1 MFFEPPV
8 YIISVELFSAV
19 LLMSLSQ
26 SFARDL
32 QLHRILDPKTF
43 EAFIYVPMVNE
54 SKERRFPL
62 LLFLHGGCQS
72 GEGGPE
78 LERLIYDSTAPLL
91 DLAQGTAIPSF
102 ARRFVV
108 VAPQS
113 RWEEFT
119 KPHENQTVKKLICFL
134 GFLLHSDFPGRH
146 IDASRLF
153 VTGHSNGAYAALA
166 VATTKQFDAVVQL
179 HLRSC
184 QTQLQNDFLIYLCG
198 HFMQRTILLH
208 RTTKPKS
215 SCTTYEKWEPQQ
227 MKQS

>member
-1 MFFEPPV
+1 MLTNNKAIKTVRKGVKLLIFKLKFKC
-8 YIISVELFSAV
+8 L

-43 EAFIYVPMVNE
+43 EAFVHVPMVNE
-54 SKERRFPL
+54 REERRFPL

-119 KPHENQTVKKLICFL
+119 IECSRNNSLLGKLIRRFARAKV
-134 GFLLHSDFPGRH
+134 S
-146 IDASRLF
+146 
-153 VTGHSNGAYAALA
+153 AAFCGWVESHA
-166 VATTKQFDAVVQL
+166 K
-179 HLRSC
+179 R
-184 QTQLQNDFLIYLCG
+184 TQNQQKVKTNIENILFLIVFC
-198 HFMQRTILLH
+198 
-208 RTTKPKS
+208 
-215 SCTTYEKWEPQQ
+215 
-227 MKQS
+227 